1 MNRNRLVA
9 KAILDAQVASDGGKG
24 ISEIMHMNKNA
35 WYRGYDVK
43 DIYIE
48 KALTLIASDRNNA
61 FRYRVVNT
69 GENLLVYFTC
79 RVNGQ
84 KLQVSFHTYGFTKFK
99 RYLKK
104 NNAYHMVWDHES
116 SRDSAMEIWRYF
128 K

>member
-1 MNRNRLVA
+1 MNRDRLVA

-24 ISEIMHMNKNA
+24 IREIMHINKNA
-35 WYRGYDVK
+35 WYRGYDAK

-48 KALTLIASDRNNA
+48 KALTLIASDRNSA
-61 FRYRVVNT
+61 FRYRVIST

-116 SRDSAMEIWRYF
+116 SRDSAVEIWRHF

>member
-1 MNRNRLVA
+1 MNRDRIVA

-24 ISEIMHMNKNA
+24 IREIMHMNKSA
-35 WYRGYDVK
+35 WYRGYDAK

-48 KALTLIASDRNNA
+48 KALTLINSDRNSA
-61 FRYRVVNT
+61 FRYRVVHN

-84 KLQVSFHTYGFTKFK
+84 KLQVSFKLSETISMK
-99 RYLKK
+99 RYLKR
-104 NNAYHMVWDHES
+104 NDAYHLVWDRES
-116 SRDSAMEIWRYF
+116 SRDSAVEIWRHF

>member
-1 MNRNRLVA
+1 MNRDRLVA

-24 ISEIMHMNKNA
+24 IREIMHMNKNA

-48 KALTLIASDRNNA
+48 KALTLINSDRNSA
-61 FRYRVVNT
+61 FRYRVVHN

-99 RYLKK
+99 RYLKR
-104 NNAYHMVWDHES
+104 NNAYHMMWDHES
-116 SRDSAMEIWRYF
+116 SRDSAVEIWRYF